1 MNYTASDVPVKPGP
15 SVRPTNY
22 EYRIYA
28 AALIKFFTPQMQ
40 RLFEG
45 SGRYQFEGGVY
56 LKVGPDEE
64 LFYLRYYF
72 SVLN

>member
-1 MNYTASDVPVKPGP
+1 
-15 SVRPTNY
+15 
-22 EYRIYA
+22 
-28 AALIKFFTPQMQ
+28 MQ